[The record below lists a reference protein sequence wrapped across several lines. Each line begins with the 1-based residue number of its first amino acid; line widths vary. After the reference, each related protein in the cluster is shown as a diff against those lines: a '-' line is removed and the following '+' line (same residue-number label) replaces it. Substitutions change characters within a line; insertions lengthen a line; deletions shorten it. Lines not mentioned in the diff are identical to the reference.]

1 MVVSVDITG
10 VLEERLRRLVELGLY
25 ASVAE
30 AVREGVRRL
39 LSTIDLKEIALKL
52 YMEKNA
58 TLNYICEFSST
69 TCSEMIDYLLE
80 REVLPLLGTTGVK
93 NTQVLENQNNILVD
107 PSALY
112 VLYNSRISEFV
123 SMLKERGYM
132 IFIPRSLKSY
142 LDVLEARALFKKN
155 MKSPIGIEIGTEC
168 GKTSFQEKG
177 IIISSLERDTLI
189 HAKSC
194 GYILITE
201 DIRLRQF
208 AEVIGLDAYSWL
220 DIVYL
225 YKEKMKKTRLEELL
239 LSLKAIPVILP
250 YKLETQLL
258 QGQY

>member
-52 YMEKNA
+52 YTEKNA
-58 TLNYICEFSST
+58 TLNYICEFSGSSCT
-69 TCSEMIDYLLE
+69 EIIDYLLE
-80 REVLPLLGTTGVK
+80 KEVLPLLGATEIK
-93 NTQVLENQNNILVD
+93 DKPVLGEQNNILID
-107 PSALY
+107 PSAIY
-112 VLYNSRISEFV
+112 VLYNSRLSSFV
-123 SMLKERGYM
+123 SILKELGYV

-142 LDVLEARALFKKN
+142 LEVLEARALFKKN

-168 GKTSFQEKG
+168 GKTSIHEKG

-189 HAKSC
+189 YAKSC

-208 AEVIGLDAYSWL
+208 AEKLGLHAYSWL
-220 DIVYL
+220 DLVYF
-225 YKEKMKKTRLEELL
+225 YREKLEKTGLEELL

-250 YKLETQLL
+250 YQLETLL
-258 QGQY
+258 LTGQY